1 MTDIKSES
9 VPLIGCSLT
18 GDDMVEQALSW
29 RDLGARALSRERI
42 PTGVSATYDS
52 SLSDA
57 VEDLARREMSCCGS
71 WLTLVTTRE
80 SDAIRLEVTSENSD
94 GLAMFVSMAGLGT
107 L

>member
-9 VPLIGCSLT
+9 VPLIECSLT
-18 GDDMVEQALSW
+18 GNDMVEQAFSW
-29 RDLGARALSRERI
+29 RELGARALSRERI
-42 PTGVSATYDS
+42 PNGVSAIYDL
-52 SLSDA
+52 SLSDS

-71 WLTLVTTRE
+71 WLTLITRRE
-80 SDAIRLEVTSENSD
+80 SDVIRLEVTSENSD